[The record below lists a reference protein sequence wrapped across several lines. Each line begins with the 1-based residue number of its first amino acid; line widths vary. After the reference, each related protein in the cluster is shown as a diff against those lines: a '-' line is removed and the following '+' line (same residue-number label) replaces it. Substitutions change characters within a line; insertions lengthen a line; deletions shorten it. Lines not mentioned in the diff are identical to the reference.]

1 MNPSNK
7 LLSDLI
13 AFRTY
18 AKYIPHLQRRETFE
32 ETVNRCMI
40 MHLEKFPNLSR
51 DITKAFTSVHDLK
64 VMPSMRS
71 MQFAGPAIVK
81 NNLRQYN
88 CSFVHISHPRVFAEI
103 LFLLLSGTGVGF
115 SVQKRHINQLPKVGA
130 PREEGI
136 FFIQDSILGWAQAIH
151 ALTDAYFYNA
161 IRPLF
166 NYSNIRA
173 KGSLLVTTGA
183 KAPGPD
189 ALRHALEEV
198 EKRLKAAQ
206 GRHLKSIEVH
216 DIVCIISDCVLSGG
230 IRRSSLISLFDRND
244 QEMLKCKSGAWYNEH
259 PYRARANNSALLP
272 RQEVSKEE
280 FLHIF
285 NICKESNAGEPG
297 FAWSNNLEMG
307 GNPCFSG
314 ETLIKTADGLKP
326 INSLVNQNIELYNIK
341 GDLVQGKVWSNGTK
355 ETIKVKFSNGN
366 TIVCTPDHRF
376 MLNDGTECLAKD
388 LMMKRLMPFVS
399 LNNVNT
405 NFTRL
410 GFIQG
415 DGSLTRLNSKDHK
428 GLEIHIGY
436 NDKDVATLF
445 NVDFNPDLKSYY
457 INGYNDILRDLGF
470 DAKVLPERE
479 LPSTFNHWNDKQK
492 LSFLRGLY
500 SANGSVIKGHRIA
513 FKGTCHKLID
523 GIKAAL
529 ESFGIRS
536 YITTNKSKAV
546 MFENGEYICKE
557 SYDLNISSFTD
568 TKKFA
573 ELIGFIHTYKQK
585 DLLDLIKLKSPTIT
599 SIKEEELQE
608 VFDFTLY
615 DDTHW
620 GVVGGHEIIAHN
632 CFEVSLY
639 SNQLCNLTT
648 VNQTNIKD
656 KRDYLNRVYNAA
668 LIGTL
673 QAAYTDFPYVSQDW
687 QTVTEREALLGVSFT
702 GIADSGAQVTNE
714 WLEDGARLVLEVNE
728 KYAKKLG
735 INLAARATV
744 NKPEGTASC
753 LLASSSGIHD
763 RHSQWYLRRFQ
774 ISKDDTLYL
783 YLKNVIPELV
793 EDYKMAPNTAV
804 ITIPQESPPGALLRD
819 DTTALQLFNRAM
831 RYNKHWIAP
840 GHRTGDNKNNVSC
853 TISVKDNEW
862 DDLADSMWDNR
873 KLYSG
878 ISLIP
883 FDLGVYEQTPFE
895 SCTKERFDEFSKYV
909 KNINFKDVKEI
920 ENNTSMMESSACA
933 GGACEITYLK

>member
-272 RQEVSKEE
+272 RQGVSKEE

-307 GNPCFSG
+307 GNP
-314 ETLIKTADGLKP
+314 
-326 INSLVNQNIELYNIK
+326 
-341 GDLVQGKVWSNGTK
+341 
-355 ETIKVKFSNGN
+355 
-366 TIVCTPDHRF
+366 
-376 MLNDGTECLAKD
+376 
-388 LMMKRLMPFVS
+388 
-399 LNNVNT
+399 
-405 NFTRL
+405 
-410 GFIQG
+410 
-415 DGSLTRLNSKDHK
+415 
-428 GLEIHIGY
+428 
-436 NDKDVATLF
+436 
-445 NVDFNPDLKSYY
+445 
-457 INGYNDILRDLGF
+457 
-470 DAKVLPERE
+470 
-479 LPSTFNHWNDKQK
+479 
-492 LSFLRGLY
+492 
-500 SANGSVIKGHRIA
+500 
-513 FKGTCHKLID
+513 
-523 GIKAAL
+523 
-529 ESFGIRS
+529 
-536 YITTNKSKAV
+536 
-546 MFENGEYICKE
+546 
-557 SYDLNISSFTD
+557 
-568 TKKFA
+568 
-573 ELIGFIHTYKQK
+573 
-585 DLLDLIKLKSPTIT
+585 
-599 SIKEEELQE
+599 
-608 VFDFTLY
+608 
-615 DDTHW
+615 
-620 GVVGGHEIIAHN
+620 